1 MELRWQDAYHQFS
14 AAEDEQQL
22 FQRIAAY
29 SKRLGFE
36 YCCYGIRVPL
46 PVSKPAVAI
55 FDTYPDGW
63 MAHYQA
69 KNYIDIDS
77 TVRDGA
83 LSTNMIV
90 WPDVDGADS
99 SPLWRDAREFG
110 LSVGV
115 AQSSWAAR
123 GAFGL
128 LSIARRAD
136 RLTPAEINMLTL
148 QTNWL
153 ANLSHSLM
161 SRFMVP
167 KLSPEASVTLTAR
180 EREVL
185 CWTAEGKTAC
195 EIGKILS
202 ISERTVNFHVNNILE
217 KLGREAGRD
226 EQGTGG
232 RQGDFGRTHRHA
244 VMRRSGRHRAVP
256 ASAFPSPP
264 FTPSA
269 APLPS
274 RSSSRWKR
282 SSPC

>member
-1 MELRWQDAYHQFS
+1 MESRWQDASHQFS

-29 SKRLGFE
+29 AKHLGFE

-46 PVSKPAVAI
+46 PVSKPTVAI

-63 MAHYQA
+63 MAHYQQQ
-69 KNYIDIDS
+69 NYIGIDS

-90 WPDVDGADS
+90 WPDVGKNEPS
-99 SPLWRDAREFG
+99 SLWADARDHG
-110 LSVGV
+110 LAVCV

-123 GAFGL
+123 GVFGL
-128 LSIARRAD
+128 LSLARQAD
-136 RLTPAEINMLTL
+136 RLTPAEISMLTL
-148 QTNWL
+148 QVNWL

-167 KLSPEASVTLTAR
+167 KLAPETNVALTAR

-195 EIGKILS
+195 ETGQILS

-217 KLGREAGRD
+217 KLGATNKVQAVVKAISAGLID
-226 EQGTGG
+226 
-232 RQGDFGRTHRHA
+232 
-244 VMRRSGRHRAVP
+244 
-256 ASAFPSPP
+256 
-264 FTPSA
+264 TP
-269 APLPS
+269 
-274 RSSSRWKR
+274 
-282 SSPC
+282 

>member
-1 MELRWQDAYHQFS
+1 MELRWQDAYDQLS

-22 FQRIAAY
+22 FRLIAAY

-36 YCCYGIRVPL
+36 YCSYGIRVPL

-69 KNYIDIDS
+69 QNYIEIDS

-90 WPDVDGADS
+90 WPDLDKAGSSGAEA
-99 SPLWRDAREFG
+99 SPLWSDAREHG

-128 LSIARRAD
+128 LTLARDAD
-136 RLTPAEINMLTL
+136 PLTPAEINMLTL

-167 KLSPEASVTLTAR
+167 KLAPEAKVALTAR

-185 CWTAEGKTAC
+185 CWTADGKTAC
-195 EIGKILS
+195 EIGQILS
-202 ISERTVNFHVNNILE
+202 ISERTVNFHVNNVLE
-217 KLGREAGRD
+217 KLGATNKV
-226 EQGTGG
+226 QAVVKAISTGLI
-232 RQGDFGRTHRHA
+232 D
-244 VMRRSGRHRAVP
+244 
-256 ASAFPSPP
+256 
-264 FTPSA
+264 TP
-269 APLPS
+269 
-274 RSSSRWKR
+274 
-282 SSPC
+282 

>member
-63 MAHYQA
+63 MEHYQEQ
-69 KNYIDIDS
+69 NYIDIDS

-83 LSTNMIV
+83 LSTNLIV
-90 WPDVDGADS
+90 WPDADQAGA
-99 SPLWRDAREFG
+99 SPLWADARASG
-110 LSVGV
+110 LAVGV

-128 LSIARRAD
+128 LSIARHAD
-136 RLTPAEINMLTL
+136 RLTSAEINMLTL

-161 SRFMVP
+161 SGFMVP
-167 KLSPEASVTLTAR
+167 KLAPEANVVLTAR

-195 EIGKILS
+195 EIGQILN

-217 KLGREAGRD
+217 KLGATNKVQAVVKAISAGLID
-226 EQGTGG
+226 
-232 RQGDFGRTHRHA
+232 
-244 VMRRSGRHRAVP
+244 
-256 ASAFPSPP
+256 
-264 FTPSA
+264 TP
-269 APLPS
+269 
-274 RSSSRWKR
+274 
-282 SSPC
+282 

>member
-1 MELRWQDAYHQFS
+1 MELRWQDAYQQFS

-69 KNYIDIDS
+69 RNYIEIDS
-77 TVRDGA
+77 TVREGA
-83 LSTNMIV
+83 LSTNIIV
-90 WPDVDGADS
+90 WPDVDRIDPC
-99 SPLWRDAREFG
+99 PLWED
-110 LSVGV
+110 
-115 AQSSWAAR
+115 AR

-128 LSIARRAD
+128 LSISRHAD

-161 SRFMVP
+161 SRFMLP
-167 KLSPEASVTLTAR
+167 KLSPAAGVTLTAR

-195 EIGKILS
+195 EIGQILS

-217 KLGREAGRD
+217 KLAATNKVQAVVKAIAAGLID
-226 EQGTGG
+226 
-232 RQGDFGRTHRHA
+232 
-244 VMRRSGRHRAVP
+244 
-256 ASAFPSPP
+256 
-264 FTPSA
+264 TP
-269 APLPS
+269 
-274 RSSSRWKR
+274 
-282 SSPC
+282 

>member
-1 MELRWQDAYHQFS
+1 MELRWQDAYQQFS
-14 AAEDEQQL
+14 AAEDEHQL

-46 PVSKPAVAI
+46 PVSKPTVAI

-69 KNYIDIDS
+69 NNYIEIDS

-90 WPDVDGADS
+90 WPDVDKIGP
-99 SPLWRDAREFG
+99 SPLWQDARDYG

-128 LSIARRAD
+128 LSIARHAD
-136 RLTPAEINMLTL
+136 PLTPAEINMLTL

-161 SRFMVP
+161 SRFMVA
-167 KLSPEASVTLTAR
+167 KLSPEASVALTAR

-195 EIGKILS
+195 EIGQILS
-202 ISERTVNFHVNNILE
+202 ISERTVNFHVNNVLE
-217 KLGREAGRD
+217 KLGATNKVQAVVKAISAGLID
-226 EQGTGG
+226 
-232 RQGDFGRTHRHA
+232 
-244 VMRRSGRHRAVP
+244 
-256 ASAFPSPP
+256 
-264 FTPSA
+264 TP
-269 APLPS
+269 
-274 RSSSRWKR
+274 
-282 SSPC
+282 

>member
-1 MELRWQDAYHQFS
+1 
-14 AAEDEQQL
+14 
-22 FQRIAAY
+22 
-29 SKRLGFE
+29 
-36 YCCYGIRVPL
+36 
-46 PVSKPAVAI
+46 
-55 FDTYPDGW
+55 

-69 KNYIDIDS
+69 QNYIEIDS

-90 WPDVDGADS
+90 WPDVDRIAPC
-99 SPLWRDAREFG
+99 PLWQDARDFG

-128 LSIARRAD
+128 LSIARHAD

-167 KLSPEASVTLTAR
+167 KLAPAAGVTLTAR

-195 EIGKILS
+195 EIGQILS

-217 KLGREAGRD
+217 KLGATNKVQAVVKAISAGLI
-226 EQGTGG
+226 E
-232 RQGDFGRTHRHA
+232 
-244 VMRRSGRHRAVP
+244 
-256 ASAFPSPP
+256 
-264 FTPSA
+264 TP
-269 APLPS
+269 
-274 RSSSRWKR
+274 
-282 SSPC
+282 

>member
-1 MELRWQDAYHQFS
+1 MELRWQDAYQQFS

-55 FDTYPDGW
+55 FNTYPDGW

-69 KNYIDIDS
+69 QNYIEIDS
-77 TVRDGA
+77 TVRDGT

-90 WPDVDGADS
+90 WPDVDRIDPC
-99 SPLWRDAREFG
+99 PLWQDARDHG

-128 LSIARRAD
+128 LSIARHAD

-167 KLSPEASVTLTAR
+167 KLSPEASVMLTAR

-195 EIGKILS
+195 EIGQILS

-217 KLGREAGRD
+217 KLAATNKVQAVVKAISAGLID
-226 EQGTGG
+226 
-232 RQGDFGRTHRHA
+232 
-244 VMRRSGRHRAVP
+244 
-256 ASAFPSPP
+256 
-264 FTPSA
+264 TP
-269 APLPS
+269 
-274 RSSSRWKR
+274 
-282 SSPC
+282 

>member
-1 MELRWQDAYHQFS
+1 MELRWQDAYQQFS

-46 PVSKPAVAI
+46 PVSKPSVAI

-69 KNYIDIDS
+69 HNYIEIDS

-90 WPDVDGADS
+90 WPDVDQIEPC
-99 SPLWRDAREFG
+99 PLWQDARDFG

-128 LSIARRAD
+128 LSIARHAD

-167 KLSPEASVTLTAR
+167 KLSPAAGVTLTAR
-180 EREVL
+180 ERG
-185 CWTAEGKTAC
+185 CCAGRPRARPRAKSAR
-195 EIGKILS
+195 S
-202 ISERTVNFHVNNILE
+202 SASRSERSTSTSTTSSRSWV
-217 KLGREAGRD
+217 R
-226 EQGTGG
+226 
-232 RQGDFGRTHRHA
+232 RTRS
-244 VMRRSGRHRAVP
+244 RRS
-256 ASAFPSPP
+256 
-264 FTPSA
+264 
-269 APLPS
+269 S
-274 RSSSRWKR
+274 RQSR
-282 SSPC
+282 PG